1 MKTLND
7 KFYIMKKE
15 SLKTLEPYKID
26 SLSSIFGGTGS
37 HSRIGGDLTISTDI
51 KGGVMNAGG
60 VLNAAIGK
68 SN

>member
-1 MKTLND
+1 
-7 KFYIMKKE
+7 MKKE

-37 HSRIGGDLTISTDI
+37 HSRIGGDLTISTYI
-51 KGGVMNAGG
+51 KGGVMNAVRGG